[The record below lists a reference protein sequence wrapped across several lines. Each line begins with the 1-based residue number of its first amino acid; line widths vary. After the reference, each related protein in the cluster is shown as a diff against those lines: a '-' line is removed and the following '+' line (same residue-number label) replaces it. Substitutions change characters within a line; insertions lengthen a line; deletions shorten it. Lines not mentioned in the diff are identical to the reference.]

1 MKTMCVP
8 VQKEFCAECSL
19 ALRRFIGG
27 LEGIESIDEV
37 DGQISIQYDDAIIKS
52 DKLFAAV
59 CENVE
64 KLGYKLITKE
74 RP

>member
-8 VQKEFCAECSL
+8 VQKEFCGECSL

-27 LEGIESIDEV
+27 LEGIKSIDVV
-37 DGQISIQYDDAIIKS
+37 DDQISILYDEKLVEGDR
-52 DKLFAAV
+52 LFAAV

-64 KLGYKLITKE
+64 RLGYKITV
-74 RP
+74 